1 MRTPL
6 SILNVNGPYREPREP
21 VFSYDYSVQRSNWPT
36 PQGVRIKVAITE
48 ELEYFK
54 SKVLDVTGGSP
65 GKQLIINRMLTRMIA
80 DHKFQI
86 AENEGMFL
94 ERIDVMVGPFTG
106 PLAHLFPALE
116 ARMAGAKEEVRKQI
130 REKVGL

>member
-1 MRTPL
+1 MPTPIT
-6 SILNVNGPYREPREP
+6 ILNVNGPYREPREP
-21 VFSYDYSVQRSNWPT
+21 AFSYDYSVQRSNWPT

-54 SKVLDVTGGSP
+54 SKLLEVTGGSP
-65 GKQLIINRMLTRMIA
+65 GKQLIINRMLTRVIA

-94 ERIDVMVGPFTG
+94 ERVDVMVGPFTG
-106 PLAHLFPALE
+106 PLVHLFPALE
-116 ARMAGAKEEVRKQI
+116 ARIAGVKEEVRKQI
-130 REKVGL
+130 REKVGI

>member
-21 VFSYDYSVQRSNWPT
+21 AFSYDYSVQRSNWPT

-54 SKVLDVTGGSP
+54 SKVLEVTGGSP
-65 GKQLIINRMLTRMIA
+65 GKQLIINRLITRVIA

-86 AENEGMFL
+86 AEKEGMFL

-106 PLAHLFPALE
+106 PLVHLFPALE
-116 ARMAGAKEEVRKQI
+116 ARMNEAKDDIRKQI
-130 REKVGL
+130 REQAGV